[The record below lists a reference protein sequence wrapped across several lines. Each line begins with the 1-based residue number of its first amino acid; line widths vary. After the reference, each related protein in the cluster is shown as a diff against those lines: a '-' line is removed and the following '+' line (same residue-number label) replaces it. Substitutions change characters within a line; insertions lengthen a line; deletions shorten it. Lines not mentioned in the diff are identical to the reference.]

1 MDQIL
6 DLGLNKIKFATT
18 TTDSMSPTKVWQIVT
33 ECNLYKAGSS
43 LSSLFQAF
51 FRSWGV
57 VKGCEQIKQ
66 SGSREGGSSL
76 HHLNAWNTASH

>member
-18 TTDSMSPTKVWQIVT
+18 TTDNMSPTKVWQIAT

-43 LSSLFQAF
+43 LSSLLQAF
-51 FRSWGV
+51 LDRG
-57 VKGCEQIKQ
+57 
-66 SGSREGGSSL
+66 
-76 HHLNAWNTASH
+76 AS

>member
-18 TTDSMSPTKVWQIVT
+18 TTDNMPPTKVWQIVT

-43 LSSLFQAF
+43 LSSLFQALLD
-51 FRSWGV
+51 RG
-57 VKGCEQIKQ
+57 
-66 SGSREGGSSL
+66 
-76 HHLNAWNTASH
+76 AS